1 MYNSLNESSALTD
14 IKRHVAIIGMGCRL
28 PGGIETP
35 NQLWEFL
42 INKGNAIRSC
52 PKERWDQNIHFNIN
66 PLNPS
71 THHVKEAGFLD
82 DVSSFDAS
90 FFGVSPREA
99 ICMDPQQRLLM
110 EVSWRAIENAG
121 IRIDEIKGTKTGVFI
136 GISSCD
142 YGMLLWGSEYD
153 YLVPEN
159 ETFLLSGNTGC
170 IAANRL
176 SYFLDLRGPSL
187 TVDTACSSS
196 LVAIDLACQSI
207 NSGKCDMAIV
217 GGVQIIVHPGIHTSF
232 CKAGLLSPNGL
243 CKTFDDDADG
253 YVRGEAAGVVILKS
267 YEKALEDGDII
278 DAIICGSAVNSDGRS
293 SGISAPRLDTQ
304 ILCIE
309 SAYRDADL
317 DSSET
322 DYIEAHGTGT
332 KQGDPIELEALGV
345 ALALRTECLVGSVKA
360 NLGHSETASGIT
372 GLIKAVLVAKNKEV
386 PAAINMKKPNTKINL
401 ELYKLKVPIE
411 TTKIGQKGNPVQIGV
426 SSFGFGGTNAH
437 VVLVSAE
444 GNTAR
449 EEIKIPNIQKKL
461 ALILSARQL
470 STLQKIAG
478 DVANTLKDINEEARI
493 ELIAEISSY
502 RSHFRYRNGWIA
514 SNSNELIEQLT
525 AYAQDN
531 IEGSKLIVSDI
542 SSKKT
547 SKITFLITGQG
558 SQWMHMGH
566 DLYAQ
571 NQIFRDAV
579 DYVMKYLD
587 QETNELLLKN
597 WLSNRGEESFVDTR
611 VVQPVI
617 FVFGYALTVL
627 WKEWGVEPDAVIGH
641 SVGEILAAY
650 LDKVLTLKDAAQI
663 ICVRAKL
670 MAGLP
675 KTGGMLAIEAEID
688 IVKSLLGFYP
698 RTYLAGCNTVDQ
710 VIISGEKTD
719 LDALKSEA
727 ISSGLKC
734 SDLNVSHAFHSPE
747 MNPMIS
753 EFETMLK
760 GIKFSS
766 SSGKMYSTVSGKRI
780 KNETESIEYWS
791 KQILSPVLFNDAI
804 CSLPEENRHL
814 FVEIGPKPVL
824 INLTKQILS
833 SNPEIKLYPSIQYK
847 LDSDLTLMK
856 TAQKLWAAGY
866 PINWKK
872 IYNVPKNQI
881 RKMPGYPFEKQKY
894 WWPKLNEESK
904 IKGQLWRDHL
914 NQKSSNDKRK
924 ELNEIGESSSI
935 TMLGLPGNIHYYQ
948 LKLSK
953 QTNLDLN
960 DHCIKSHC
968 VFPAAGFIEQTINV
982 LVKEG
987 IKLKLKD
994 LKLDVPLQ
1002 IKEDETVLQIV
1013 YNSGNSLIE
1022 FFSSAETSKKWTQ
1035 HGKVGVNNSEAEN
1048 LDSVWLGKKVSESYY
1063 EQIFEAE
1070 PLEIPLP
1077 KYYGALRSIGLEY
1090 GHAYR
1095 NLITI
1100 ITDGKKC
1107 IAEIKRV
1114 QNSPDRAILDSC
1126 FQAIGATIYRNI
1138 EANQLLLPV
1147 GFKSLEV
1154 NQWPLPDEIKVITSI
1169 REEENN
1175 TIESDIEIYANDSLV
1190 LSIQGFQLRRVPKR
1204 LMQWI
1209 FPEEKIINT
1218 INPDYEIK
1226 IGSTGWKKL
1235 DINTTNHKHE
1245 EKGFNVVSGIKNLY
1259 HNIGSGNQSKG
1270 KSFDHGLKQEENYIL
1285 EPNSNELEESNLIKS
1300 TEQIF
1305 TILQLIAKHELI
1317 AGKLILYL
1325 DSQGPVQ
1332 SALISML
1339 KSATMEIPN
1348 CEFSVLITDGIKWQN
1363 FDKKNEL
1370 NQIFSNHMC
1379 IKYESDKF
1387 FTTHHENIELK
1398 PYKFGIAQPGDLTS
1412 IRMFPLLDDTLEDSE
1427 VEIEVEASGINFR
1440 DVLNALGMMRTYSA
1454 SLGISEDAE
1463 IPLGGECVGRISR
1476 VGKTISTELIGQR
1489 VIGALAV
1496 GSLAS
1501 HVITQANLCI
1511 PLPDDIEIND
1521 AAALST
1527 AFLTAEHALCTL
1539 AKLQAGETILIHSGA
1554 GGVGQAAVQVAKTIG
1569 AQIICTASRTKHQY
1583 LKEQGVFS
1591 VHDSRTK
1598 DFTQEILKLT
1608 NGKGV
1613 DVVLNSLNST
1623 WVEASFECLG
1633 QHGRFIEMGKIEIWS
1648 PEKAEIK
1655 RPDVKYYQFDLLE
1668 IANGNP
1674 EYINNLL
1681 VEILNKQK
1689 EGTYKPLPV
1698 KVFNKHQC
1706 SNAFRYIAQAKQIGK
1721 VVVNLERNQ
1730 ASARKISH
1738 DGIYIITG
1746 GFGAIGMELIKWL
1759 ISKGATAVLV
1769 ISRNAKNDLH
1779 QKNINNWVEA
1789 GIKISALNIDFEEEF
1804 DLSKT
1809 IEEIKTEVS
1818 KQKLLG
1824 LFHLSGKLEDGL
1836 IINQNITRL
1845 RSVFNVKWNGY
1856 IVLKELQ
1863 DAYSKLQYQSPF
1875 LVSFSSISALLGSP
1889 GQIFYSSINSA
1900 IDGSCQEDNLRNKND
1915 KLELSLQWGPWNT
1928 GKEGMVGKLDKQAQ
1942 QRLENYGLRL
1952 LDPLNAFKQ
1961 IELLLNHGQSGV
1973 FTIDNNDWNKVN
1985 QNTPKRLQNFRS
1997 DQKESDNLRD
2007 KTPNPKRKALL
2018 QQLESASKDKKILI
2032 IISELQSQLARVM
2045 GVTSAD
2051 QLDPSESLY
2060 NIGLDSLM
2068 VVELAAVLESE
2079 LGISLKFNAFVNDPT
2094 IESLAIFILENLADG
2109 N

>member
-1 MYNSLNESSALTD
+1 MTD

-28 PGGIETP
+28 PGGIESP

-42 INKGNAIRSC
+42 INKGNAISSC
-52 PKERWDQNIHFNIN
+52 PKERWDQNIHYNLN

-82 DVSSFDAS
+82 DVGSFDAS

-99 ICMDPQQRLLM
+99 TCMDPQQRLLM

-232 CKAGLLSPNGL
+232 CKAGLLSPSGQ

-309 SAYRDADL
+309 SAYKDAAL
-317 DSSET
+317 DSSKT

-332 KQGDPIELEALGV
+332 KQGDPIELEALGI
-345 ALALRTECLVGSVKA
+345 ALALKTECLVGSVKA

-386 PAAINMKKPNTKINL
+386 PAAINLKNPNTKINL
-401 ELYKLKVPIE
+401 ELYKLKIPLE
-411 TTKIGQKGNPVQIGV
+411 TTKIGLEGSPVQIGV

-444 GNTAR
+444 DNSNR
-449 EEIKIPNIQKKL
+449 DEIKETTIQKRL

-470 STLQKIAG
+470 STLRKIAG
-478 DVANTLKDINEEARI
+478 DVAKTLEDIDEAARI
-493 ELIAEISSY
+493 KLIAEISSY
-502 RSHFRYRNGWIA
+502 RSNFRYRNGWIA
-514 SNSNELIEQLT
+514 SSTNELIEQLKS
-525 AYAQDN
+525 YAENN
-531 IEGSKLIVSDI
+531 IETSKLIVNDI
-542 SSKKT
+542 SSKKST
-547 SKITFLITGQG
+547 KITFLITGQG
-558 SQWMHMGH
+558 SQWKQMGH

-571 NQIFRDAV
+571 NQIFRNAV
-579 DYVMKYLD
+579 DHVMKYLD
-587 QETNELLLKN
+587 KETNGLLLEN
-597 WLSNRGEESFVDTR
+597 WLSNKGDESFADTR
-611 VVQPVI
+611 VVQPAL

-650 LDKVLTLKDAAQI
+650 LDKVLTLKDAAHI

-670 MAGLP
+670 MASLP
-675 KTGGMLAIEAEID
+675 KTGGMLAIEAGID
-688 IVKSLLGFYP
+688 NIKSLLEYYP
-698 RTYLAGCNTVDQ
+698 RTYLAGYNTDNQ
-710 VIISGEKTD
+710 LIISGERSN
-719 LDALKSEA
+719 LDAFKSEA
-727 ISSGLKC
+727 ISSGFKC
-734 SDLNVSHAFHSPE
+734 SELNVSHAFHSPE
-747 MNPMIS
+747 MHPMIS

-766 SSGKMYSTVSGKRI
+766 SSGKMYSTVTGKRI
-780 KNETESIEYWS
+780 TNETESIEYWS
-791 KQILSPVLFNDAI
+791 KQILSPVLYKDAI
-804 CSLPEENRHL
+804 SALSEENRNL
-814 FVEIGPKPVL
+814 FIEIGPKPIL

-833 SNPEIKLYPSIQYK
+833 PNPEIKVFPSIQYQI
-847 LDSDLTLMK
+847 DSEFTLLK
-856 TAQKLWAAGY
+856 TAQKIWAAGY
-866 PINWKK
+866 PVNWKN

-881 RKMPGYPFEKQKY
+881 RILTGYPFEKKKY

-904 IKGQLWRDHL
+904 IKGQLWREHL
-914 NQKSSNDKRK
+914 NHKTSNDDRQ
-924 ELNEIGESSSI
+924 ELNKIEESSSI
-935 TMLGLPGNIHYYQ
+935 TMLELPGDIHYYQ
-948 LKLSK
+948 LKLCK

-960 DHCIKSHC
+960 DHCIKNHC
-968 VFPAAGFIEQTINV
+968 VFPAAGFIEQTLNV

-987 IKLKLKD
+987 SKLKLKNLRLD
-994 LKLDVPLQ
+994 LPLQ
-1002 IKEDETVLQIV
+1002 IKGEAIVLQIV
-1013 YNSGNSLIE
+1013 YNPENSLME

-1035 HGKVGVNNSEAEN
+1035 HGKVYVNSGETEN
-1048 LDSVWLGKKVSESYY
+1048 LENVRLGEKISELH
-1063 EQIFEAE
+1063 FEKQFTTE
-1070 PLEIPLP
+1070 PTEIPLP
-1077 KYYGALRSIGLEY
+1077 KYYGALRSMGLEY
-1090 GHAYR
+1090 GNAYR
-1095 NLITI
+1095 NLVTMIS
-1100 ITDGKKC
+1100 DGKKC

-1114 QNSPDRAILDSC
+1114 PNSPDRAILDSC
-1126 FQAIGATIYRNI
+1126 FQAIGATIYKNI

-1147 GFKSLEV
+1147 GFRSLEV
-1154 NQWPLPDEIKVITSI
+1154 YQWPLPNEIKVLTSI
-1169 REEENN
+1169 REEGTDN
-1175 TIESDIEIYANDSLV
+1175 TIESDLEIYANDSLI
-1190 LSIQGFQLRRVPKR
+1190 LSIQGFQLRKVPKR

-1209 FPEEKIINT
+1209 FPEGKLNNPEDPDCGINIST
-1218 INPDYEIK
+1218 
-1226 IGSTGWKKL
+1226 TGWKKL
-1235 DINTTNHKHE
+1235 NLKSANQGQDNEVFIEAN
-1245 EKGFNVVSGIKNLY
+1245 GIINLY
-1259 HNIGSGNQSKG
+1259 HKIRSCDQIKVTSVDPEIK
-1270 KSFDHGLKQEENYIL
+1270 KEKHYLV
-1285 EPNSNELEESNLIKS
+1285 EPNSNELEGSNLIES
-1300 TEQIF
+1300 AEQLF
-1305 TILQLIAKHELI
+1305 TIIQAIAKQEII
-1317 AGKLILYL
+1317 ASKLMLYIN
-1325 DSQGPVQ
+1325 SQGPVQ

-1348 CEFSVLITDGIKWQN
+1348 CEFSVLITSGIKWQN
-1363 FDKKNEL
+1363 FDRKNEL
-1370 NQIFSNHMC
+1370 SQYFSDHMC
-1379 IKYESDKF
+1379 IKYESNHF
-1387 FTTHHENIELK
+1387 YTTHQDNIDLM
-1398 PYKFGIAQPGDLTS
+1398 PYKFSVAQPGDLTS
-1412 IRMFPLLDDTLEDSE
+1412 LCIVPLVENELEESE

-1440 DVLNALGMMRTYSA
+1440 DVLNALGMMKTYSA

-1476 VGKTISTELIGQR
+1476 VGRKISKELIGQR

-1511 PLPDDIEIND
+1511 PLPVDIEIND

-1554 GGVGQAAVQVAKTIG
+1554 GGVGQAAVQVARTIG
-1569 AQIICTASRTKHQY
+1569 AQIICTASKTKHQY
-1583 LKEQGVFS
+1583 LKEQGVLS

-1598 DFTQEILKLT
+1598 DFSQEILALT
-1608 NGKGV
+1608 NGRGV

-1623 WVEASFECLG
+1623 WVDASFECLSK
-1633 QHGRFIEMGKIEIWS
+1633 HGRFIEMGKIEVWS
-1648 PEKAEIK
+1648 PEKAASK

-1674 EYINNLL
+1674 QYINNLL
-1681 VEILNKQK
+1681 IKILNECR
-1689 EGTYKPLPV
+1689 EGAYKPLPV
-1698 KVFNKHQC
+1698 KVFNKDQC
-1706 SNAFRYIAQAKQIGK
+1706 SDAFRYIAQAKHIGK
-1721 VVVNLERNQ
+1721 VVVNLRNNQ
-1730 ASARKISH
+1730 ESTRKISS

-1746 GFGAIGMELIKWL
+1746 GFGAVGMELIKWL
-1759 ISKGATAVLV
+1759 ISKGATAILV
-1769 ISRNAKNDLH
+1769 ISKNAKSHLDQN
-1779 QKNINNWVEA
+1779 NIARWVES
-1789 GIKISALNIDFEEEF
+1789 GIKISALNIDFGEEF
-1804 DLSKT
+1804 DLEKIIAKIT
-1809 IEEIKTEVS
+1809 YEIS
-1818 KQKLLG
+1818 QQKLLG

-1845 RSVFNVKWNGY
+1845 KSVFSVKWNGY
-1856 IVLKELQ
+1856 IVLKKLQ
-1863 DAYSKLQYQSPF
+1863 DAYSKLEYQSPF

-1889 GQIFYSSINSA
+1889 GQIFYSSVNSA
-1900 IDGSCQEDNLRNKND
+1900 IDGSCHEDNVRNKND

-1928 GKEGMVGKLDKQAQ
+1928 GKEGMVGKLDKPAQ

-1952 LDPLNAFKQ
+1952 LDPDNAFKQ
-1961 IELLLNHGQSGV
+1961 MELLLNHGRSGV
-1973 FTIDNNDWNKVN
+1973 FTIDNNDWYKVN
-1985 QNTPKRLQNFRS
+1985 RNTPKRLQNFTAYL
-1997 DQKESDNLRD
+1997 KETDNLLD
-2007 KTPNPKRKALL
+2007 KTANPKREALL
-2018 QQLESASKDKKILI
+2018 HQLESASEDKKILI
-2032 IISELQSQLARVM
+2032 IIHELQNQLARVM

-2051 QLDPSESLY
+2051 ELDPSESLY

-2079 LGISLKFNAFVNDPT
+2079 FGISLKFNAFVNDPT
-2094 IESLAIFILENLADG
+2094 VESLAIFILQNLEDG